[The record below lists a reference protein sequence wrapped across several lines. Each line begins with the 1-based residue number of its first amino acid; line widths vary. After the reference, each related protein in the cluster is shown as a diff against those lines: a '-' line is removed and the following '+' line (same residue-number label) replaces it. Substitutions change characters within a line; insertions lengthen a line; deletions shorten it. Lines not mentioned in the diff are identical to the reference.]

1 MACVD
6 SEFIY
11 VAESNE
17 KSIISFVVEKD
28 GVGLKGTNIQPII
41 AYGVSWQKVNSMCL
55 CNGNLFVSH
64 AQGISA
70 INLETLDC
78 RLVVEHYD
86 HSCVLT
92 RFG

>member
-1 MACVD
+1 
-6 SEFIY
+6 
-11 VAESNE
+11 
-17 KSIISFVVEKD
+17 
-28 GVGLKGTNIQPII
+28 
-41 AYGVSWQKVNSMCL
+41 MCL

-78 RLVVEHYD
+78 RLVVEHSD

-92 RFG
+92 RFGSDVLFTNQTKASI